1 MRLELVPAD
10 RFEREELAALFTAGY
25 EGYFP
30 PVLVDG
36 AALASMVKAWDIDLT
51 SSRVAVRDGEPVGVG
66 MLGVRGDRAWIGGL
80 GVVTAVR
87 RTGVGRALME
97 ELLAEA
103 PPEVGLEVIDQNN
116 AAIRL
121 YEDLGFERSRLLE
134 VWSLAAEAPDH
145 DVRSVEARP
154 LAQDGLPWQRADES
168 LPAEYERIEV
178 DGGAA
183 LIRVNGGR
191 VSVLQLAADGEVAAL
206 ALLGAARNRGE
217 SLQYV
222 NVPAGDSASVAL
234 GELGAT
240 LDLRQLEMRLT
251 RSTSAPTG

>member
-1 MRLELVPAD
+1 VRLELVPAD
-10 RFEREELAALFTAGY
+10 RFELEELAALFTAGY
-25 EGYFP
+25 EGYFM
-30 PVLVDG
+30 PVHVDG
-36 AALASMVKAWDIDLT
+36 PALASMVKAWDIDLT

-66 MLGVRGDRAWIGGL
+66 MLGVRGDRGWVGGL
-80 GVVTAVR
+80 GVVTAAR

-97 ELLAEA
+97 AILAEA
-103 PPEVGLEVIDQNN
+103 TPDVGLEVMEQNE

-121 YEDLGFERSRLLE
+121 YDDLGFERTRVLE

-145 DVRSVEARP
+145 DVRTVEARP
-154 LAQDGLPWQRADES
+154 LAQAGLPWQRADES
-168 LPAEYERIEV
+168 LPPEYERIEV

-191 VSVLQLAADGEVAAL
+191 VSVLQLAADGGVAAQ

-222 NVPAGDSASVAL
+222 NVPAGDSASAAL
-234 GELGAT
+234 AELGAN
-240 LDLRQLEMRLT
+240 LDLRQVEMRLT
-251 RSTSAPTG
+251 RSRNGPTG